1 MPANVERMMFVGQ
14 VPWHGLGKMVSENI
28 GVAEAFKES
37 GADFEVGLMD
47 LQTVPQD
54 NFIARKV
61 DHKAI
66 YRKDTGAVLGVAGPN
81 WTPMQNVHA
90 FDWFKPFLDSGEVKL
105 HTAGVLDE
113 GRRVW
118 CLAQIQRPNSE
129 IVKGD
134 EVCKFVLLSNP
145 HIWGKAIM
153 VGFTPIRVV
162 CVNTLAAA
170 IHDKA
175 SKLLR
180 VRHTQDA
187 VANLDNI
194 RETVNAIDAKFEA
207 TAEQYRLLARKGIN
221 SADVRKYVKT
231 VLGVEETAEK
241 DLATRTK
248 NTIEEIMKN
257 FEMGLGSNIPGVRGT
272 LWGAY
277 NAYNEYLV
285 YQQGRNANNRLD
297 NLWFGNNAKDN
308 EFALETALAMV

>member
-14 VPWHGLGKMVSENI
+14 LPWHGLGVMVDENI
-28 GVAEAFKES
+28 SIADAFKVS
-37 GADFEVGLMD
+37 GADYEVGLKD
-47 LQTVPQD
+47 LQTVADGIFPTEL
-54 NFIARKV
+54 V
-61 DHKAI
+61 DHRAI
-66 YRKDTGAVLGVAGPN
+66 YRKDTGKVLGVAGPN
-81 WTPMQNVHA
+81 WEPMQNVHA

-170 IHDKA
+170 ISSKA

-180 VRHTQDA
+180 VRHTGEA

-194 RETVNAIDAKFEA
+194 RETVNVIDATFEA
-207 TAEQYRLLARKGIN
+207 TAEQYRLLARK
-221 SADVRKYVKT
+221 SVCQADVRKYVKIM
-231 VLGVEETAEK
+231 LGVEETAEK
-241 DLATRTK
+241 DLKTRTK

-257 FEMGLGSNIPGVRGT
+257 FESGLGSNIPGVRGT

-297 NLWFGNNAKDN
+297 NLWFGANLKDN
-308 EFALETALAMV
+308 EAALGTALAMV